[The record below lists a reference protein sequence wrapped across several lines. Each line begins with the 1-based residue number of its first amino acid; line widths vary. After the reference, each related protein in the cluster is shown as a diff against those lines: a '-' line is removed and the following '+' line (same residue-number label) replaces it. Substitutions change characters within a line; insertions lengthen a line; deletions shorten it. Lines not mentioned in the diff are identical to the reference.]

1 MISDLETFLA
11 TNQEILSLVER
22 ESQALRQNE
31 AGAGFDLY
39 QAKKDLLPQLDDLL
53 NKLRQHRAVW
63 QDLSPAERAL
73 HPEVLQLL
81 QRNQDL
87 IMKIVVLDRE
97 NEQWLLRK
105 GLVPPQSLPAANR
118 QRPHFVA
125 DLYRRQG
132 G

>member
-1 MISDLETFLA
+1 MISDLEAFLT
-11 TNQEILSLVER
+11 TNREVLSLVER
-22 ESQALRQNE
+22 ENQALRQNE
-31 AGAGFDLY
+31 AGAGSDLI

-73 HPEVLQLL
+73 HPEVLHLL